1 MVKKVSDVA
10 EKWKTRYCQFSGM
23 TKSEAE
29 GVSKGE
35 LADKCGD
42 KVEDAYEA
50 WV

>member
-10 EKWKTRYCQFSGM
+10 EKWKTRYCQFSGY
-23 TKSEAE
+23 SESTAK
-29 GVSKGE
+29 GIGKGE
-35 LADKCGD
+35 LAEKCGS